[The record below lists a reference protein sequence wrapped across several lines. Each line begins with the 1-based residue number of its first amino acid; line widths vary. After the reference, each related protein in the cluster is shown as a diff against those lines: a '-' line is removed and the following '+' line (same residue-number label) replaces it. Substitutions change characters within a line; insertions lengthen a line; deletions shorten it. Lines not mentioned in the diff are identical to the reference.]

1 MLVEQKYTEK
11 ELSDYYEAMKEKKS
25 TIIYD
30 STRETLMHNMQC
42 LQELQNQGVSVG
54 ALKEETWEQI
64 KDLIESSDRQMCKR
78 RLKELREEINKE
90 VIIGC

>member
-1 MLVEQKYTEK
+1 MLEEQKYTEK

-64 KDLIESSDRQMCKR
+64 KDLIEGSDRQECKR
-78 RLKELREEINKE
+78 KLGELRNELNEQIKK
-90 VIIGC
+90 